1 MLQLIAYSQNDNTP
15 TYLDIDK
22 DEDISLNFAVSEI
35 QDFSTRKSSSSNS
48 FTLPFTNINNQFF
61 AGLYNVNLSTGTFD
75 VYKKTNCQLLVDSL
89 TQIQGYLYIESI
101 NITTETYSV
110 VIIGETGNLIDE
122 LGEKKL
128 QDLDDTWQ
136 NTFRH
141 LLTKDNIVA
150 SWDDN
155 ITYQGSATDKS
166 VIKYPFV
173 NYGIDNKVWTL
184 GGQNANDIR
193 DNSFPIQP
201 YEFKPAMKMATIY
214 DRIFAEA
221 GYSYDSQFFSTSAFN
236 IYDTYMTLANN
247 TDIVKYRPTA
257 YGFKVNL
264 DADQNIPTNSATK
277 LNLGDEIYDLNA
289 NYNTTNKQWTVPES
303 GTYQIRFTAAVEFT
317 RVDALAELSVEYE
330 FILED
335 VVAFNYFTSKSYV
348 IAPSTDGETIVST
361 HSFLMPFNVG
371 IGNTLEMRV
380 AQRRPIIPF
389 PAVTNFNV
397 LKTFTLP
404 SGEVVNTG
412 WQMILQTTN
421 PNSKEI
427 YLQDNW
433 PDISQK
439 NFLKS
444 IFEHF
449 NMFIEPKQDNPKE
462 LIIDPYPIYM
472 DRGSLLDWTN
482 KIDLSKEIQIIPT
495 TNFRKSKLNWQWSPD
510 VNYLAKYRQE
520 ISKKNYG
527 SYIYEDQS
535 DLIEGSFTNFTEF
548 GEPTNKLINISGTT
562 AIYEIC
568 LMDLT
573 ARDSNGTAVP
583 LKGKPRFA
591 YFKKKD
597 LGDDNNIY
605 LYDEA
610 TDLSYAV
617 NFYGYFG
624 HYSDVPATTG
634 VFNLNFSD
642 TYSGIY
648 NFGVWVTEG
657 TEQNPFLQYWKQYL
671 NEIYSDEA
679 RMLSAYFNLNS
690 TDIHNLRFNN
700 KIFVKDA
707 FYRINSISGYKP
719 NNTQPCKVELIKLF
733 ESNEGLGNKCNLKI
747 GSFEQSGIVNFL
759 NSVTGAA
766 AISTKEC
773 CEAYGYDWIA
783 SGDGGDCYWKSLSG
797 PNGSPFEPNPN
808 TGSEGGG

>member
-1 MLQLIAYSQNDNTP
+1 MIQLIAYEQSTETP
-15 TYLDIDK
+15 YYLDIDS
-22 DEDISLNFAVSEI
+22 DEDISLNFQVSEV
-35 QDFSTRKSSSSNS
+35 QDFSTRKSSLSNS

-61 AGLYNVNLSTGTFD
+61 AGLYNVNLATGTFD
-75 VYKKTNCQLLVDSL
+75 IYQKTHCQLLVDSL

-101 NITTETYSV
+101 NLTTENYSV

-136 NTFRH
+136 NTYRH
-141 LLTKDNIVA
+141 LLTKDNIVD

-155 ITYQGSATDKS
+155 ITYQGSATDQS
-166 VIKYPFV
+166 VIKYPFI
-173 NYGIDNKVWTL
+173 NWGIDNKIWTIGGSNSSDITNAL
-184 GGQNANDIR
+184 GA
-193 DNSFPIQP
+193 IQP
-201 YEFKPAMKMATIY
+201 YEFKPAMKMTTIY

-221 GYSYDSQFFSTSAFN
+221 GYSYDSNFFSTSGFN

-247 TDIVKYRPTA
+247 TDIVKFRPLNQYFLANLSADQSITGGSGVFEKILIDTDVEDPQGNFNTA
-257 YGFKVNL
+257 TSFFEAPLDGTYGLAVKVIPSFTETGAETQAAYTINMFVNGVLISTLGGNTITPGGSGNTVSELFQGIFTVNL
-264 DADQNIPTNSATK
+264 NATDVVGVYIEAAITPSGAAPTNFEVLSTLSGSNTEIK
-277 LNLGDEIYDLNA
+277 LISQPY
-289 NYNTTNKQWTVPES
+289 
-303 GTYQIRFTAAVEFT
+303 
-317 RVDALAELSVEYE
+317 
-330 FILED
+330 
-335 VVAFNYFTSKSYV
+335 
-348 IAPSTDGETIVST
+348 
-361 HSFLMPFNVG
+361 
-371 IGNTLEMRV
+371 
-380 AQRRPIIPF
+380 IP
-389 PAVTNFNV
+389 N
-397 LKTFTLP
+397 
-404 SGEVVNTG
+404 G
-412 WQMILQTTN
+412 QT
-421 PNSKEI
+421 I

-449 NMFIEPKQDNPKE
+449 NMFVEPKQDNPKE

-472 DRGSLLDWTN
+472 DRGVELDWTE
-482 KIDLSKEIQIIPT
+482 KIDLSKEVQIITT
-495 TNFRKSKLNWQWSPD
+495 TNFRKSKLKWQWSPD

-535 DLIEGSFTNFTEF
+535 DLIEGEFTNFTEF
-548 GEPTNKLINISGTT
+548 GEPTNRLINISGTT

-573 ARDSNGTAVP
+573 ARDSSGGAVP

-591 YFKKKD
+591 YFKKKSLTSGNSFLMYNED
-597 LGDDNNIY
+597 
-605 LYDEA
+605 
-610 TDLSYAV
+610 TDTNDSV
-617 NFYGYFG
+617 SNYGYFG

-657 TEQNPFLQYWKQYL
+657 TEQNPFLQYWKEYL

-733 ESNEGLGNKCNLKI
+733 ESNQGLGNKCNLKI
-747 GSFEQSGIVNFL
+747 GSFDQSGIVNFL
-759 NSVTGAA
+759 NSATGAA
-766 AISTKEC
+766 ADSTKSC

-783 SGDGGDCYWKSLSG
+783 TADGGDCYWKSLSN
-797 PNGSPFEPNPN
+797 PNGDPFEPTPN
-808 TGSEGGG
+808 TGGE

>member
-1 MLQLIAYSQNDNTP
+1 MIQLIAYEQSTETP
-15 TYLDIDK
+15 YYLDIDS
-22 DEDISLNFAVSEI
+22 DEDISLNFSVSEI
-35 QDFSTRKSSSSNS
+35 KDFSTRKSSSSNS

-61 AGLYNVNLSTGTFD
+61 AGLYNVNLATGTFD
-75 VYKKTNCQLLVDSL
+75 IYQKTNCQLLVDSL

-101 NITTETYSV
+101 NLTTETYSL

-141 LLTKDNIVA
+141 LLTKDNIVD

-155 ITYQGSATDKS
+155 ITYQGSATDQS
-166 VIKYPFV
+166 VIKYPFI
-173 NYGIDNKVWTL
+173 NWGIDNKIWTL

-221 GYSYDSQFFSTSAFN
+221 GYSYDSNFFSTSGFN
-236 IYDTYMTLANN
+236 IYDTYMTLSNN
-247 TDIVKYRPTA
+247 TDIVKFRPLN
-257 YGFKVNL
+257 YGFLTKQGSDQSINTVIETLMDFSNESYDIGNQFSTVNKTYTLGITGTWQFKVQSTISFTRNDGAGDTSATYKYRLKVNST
-264 DADQNIPTNSATK
+264 Q
-277 LNLGDEIYDLNA
+277 IY
-289 NYNTTNKQWTVPES
+289 ES
-303 GTYQIRFTAAVEFT
+303 Q
-317 RVDALAELSVEYE
+317 E
-330 FILED
+330 FI
-335 VVAFNYFTSKSYV
+335 AS
-348 IAPSTDGETIVST
+348 PSTDGTGVIQTHTLFIPINALSGDVCEMFIIAYETTALTALS
-361 HSFLMPFNVG
+361 SFSVLISSG
-371 IGNTLEMRV
+371 GTQTYWQLI
-380 AQRRPIIPF
+380 AQPY
-389 PAVTNFNV
+389 T
-397 LKTFTLP
+397 
-404 SGEVVNTG
+404 
-412 WQMILQTTN
+412 
-421 PNSKEI
+421 PNGQAI

-449 NMFIEPKQDNPKE
+449 NMFVEPKQDNPKE

-472 DRGSLLDWTN
+472 DRGAELDWTD
-482 KIDLSKEIQIIPT
+482 KIDLSKEVQIIPT
-495 TNFRKSKLNWQWSPD
+495 TNFRKSKLKWQWSPD

-535 DLIEGSFTNFTEF
+535 DLIEGEFTNFTEF

-573 ARDSNGTAVP
+573 ARDSAGGAVP

-591 YFKKKD
+591 YFKKKN

-610 TDLSYAV
+610 TDLPDAV

-657 TEQNPFLQYWKQYL
+657 TEQNPFLQYWKEYL

-747 GSFEQSGIVNFL
+747 GSFDQSGIVNFL
-759 NSVTGAA
+759 NSATGAA
-766 AISTKEC
+766 ADSTKSC

-783 SGDGGDCYWKSLSG
+783 SGDGGDCYWKSLSN
-797 PNGSPFEPNPN
+797 PNGDPFEPEPN
-808 TGSEGGG
+808 TGSGG

>member
-1 MLQLIAYSQNDNTP
+1 MIQLIAYEQSTETP
-15 TYLDIDK
+15 YYLDIDS
-22 DEDISLNFAVSEI
+22 DEDISLNFSVSEI
-35 QDFSTRKSSSSNS
+35 KDFSTRKSSSSNS
-48 FTLPFTNINNQFF
+48 FTLPFTNANNQFF
-61 AGLYNVNLSTGTFD
+61 AGLYNVNLATGTFD
-75 VYKKTNCQLLVDSL
+75 IYQRTNCQLLVDSL
-89 TQIQGYLYIESI
+89 AQIQGYLYIESI
-101 NITTETYSV
+101 NLTTETYSV

-136 NTFRH
+136 NDYAH
-141 LLTKDNIVA
+141 NLTKDNIVD

-155 ITYQGSATDKS
+155 ITYLGASIADRS
-166 VIKYPFV
+166 VIKYPFI
-173 NYGIDNKVWTL
+173 NWGIDNKIWTL

-201 YEFKPAMKMATIY
+201 YEFKPAMKMTTIY

-221 GYSYDSQFFSTSAFN
+221 GYSYDSNFFSTSGFN

-247 TDIVKYRPTA
+247 TEMVKSRPPS
-257 YGFKVNL
+257 YGFKANL
-264 DADQNIPTNSATK
+264 TADQNILGTTDTV
-277 LNLGDEIYDLNA
+277 LNLGNEIYDINGDYSPA
-289 NYNTTNKQWTVPES
+289 NYQWTAPFT
-303 GTYQIRFTAAVEFT
+303 GYYQIRFKGSAEFT
-317 RVDALAELSVEYE
+317 RNDSINEVAARFVIS
-330 FILED
+330 LETD
-335 VVAFNYFTSKSYV
+335 PFVKTYFNSGPKF
-348 IAPSTDGETIVST
+348 IAPDTDGAKEIVT
-361 HSFLMPFNVG
+361 FSFVMPIFALKDEVF
-371 IGNTLEMRV
+371 EMRIL
-380 AQRRPIIPF
+380 ARPLAPHI
-389 PAVTNFNV
+389 TLTTFNV
-397 LKTFTLP
+397 LETYTTP
-404 SGEVVNTG
+404 SGEVIDTG
-412 WQMILQTTN
+412 WQLLSQ
-421 PNSKEI
+421 PLNSNGRQI

-449 NMFIEPKQDNPKE
+449 NMFVEPKQDNPKE

-472 DRGSLLDWTN
+472 DRGAELDWTD
-482 KIDLSKEIQIIPT
+482 KIDLSKEVQIIPT
-495 TNFRKSKLNWQWSPD
+495 TNFRKSKLKWQWSPD

-535 DLIEGSFTNFTEF
+535 DLIEGEFTNFTEF
-548 GEPTNKLINISGTT
+548 GEPTNRLINISGTS

-573 ARDSNGTAVP
+573 ARDSAGGAVP

-591 YFKKKD
+591 YFKKKN

-610 TDLSYAV
+610 TGLSDAV

-657 TEQNPFLQYWKQYL
+657 TEQNPFLQYWKEYL

-747 GSFEQSGIVNFL
+747 GSFDQSGIVNFL
-759 NSVTGAA
+759 NSATGAA
-766 AISTKEC
+766 ADSTKSC

-783 SGDGGDCYWKSLSG
+783 SGDGGDCYWKSLSN
-797 PNGSPFEPNPN
+797 PNGDPFTPDPNL
-808 TGSEGGG
+808 GGEG

>member
-1 MLQLIAYSQNDNTP
+1 MLQLIAYSQDDNTP
-15 TYLDIDK
+15 TYLDIDT

-35 QDFSTRKSSSSNS
+35 QDFSTRKSSSSNN
-48 FTLPFTNINNQFF
+48 FTLPFTNTNNEFF
-61 AGLYNVNLSTGTFD
+61 GGIYNVNLATGKFD
-75 VYKKTNCQLLVDSL
+75 VYKKTNCQLLIDSL
-89 TQIQGYLYIESI
+89 TQIQGYLYVESI
-101 NITTETYSV
+101 NLTTENYSV

-122 LGEKKL
+122 IGEKKL

-184 GGQNANDIR
+184 GGANSNDIT
-193 DNSFPIQP
+193 NALGAIQP
-201 YEFKPAMKMATIY
+201 YEFKPAMKMVTIF
-214 DRIFAEA
+214 DRIFAES
-221 GYSYDSQFFSTSAFN
+221 GYSYDSQFFSTSGSN
-236 IYDTYMTLANN
+236 IDDTYMTLANN
-247 TDIVKYRPTA
+247 NDIVKFRPLN
-257 YGFKVNL
+257 YGFSAKSSI
-264 DADQNIPTNSATK
+264 AQNIGITTFVYV
-277 LNLGDEIYDLNA
+277 DFQTEEYDLNSVY
-289 NYNTTNKQWTVPES
+289 NNTTSIFTAPLTGTYIFKCTINSLFERLDTLNQIIAEYFFQVIADGTYPVFTSQNYTNAPASDGSIGFKTNNLTVPVNLTV
-303 GTYQIRFTAAVEFT
+303 GQTIQIRMAAVELTT
-317 RVDALAELSVEYE
+317 RASLSNFQITPTFGASVTRFQLVQQPY
-330 FILED
+330 
-335 VVAFNYFTSKSYV
+335 
-348 IAPSTDGETIVST
+348 IVNGS
-361 HSFLMPFNVG
+361 
-371 IGNTLEMRV
+371 
-380 AQRRPIIPF
+380 
-389 PAVTNFNV
+389 
-397 LKTFTLP
+397 
-404 SGEVVNTG
+404 
-412 WQMILQTTN
+412 
-421 PNSKEI
+421 EI

-433 PDISQK
+433 PNISQK

-462 LIIDPYPIYM
+462 LIIEPYPIYM

-482 KIDLSKEIQIIPT
+482 KIDLSKEVQITPT
-495 TNFRKSKLNWQWSPD
+495 INFRKEKLKWQWSPD

-520 ISKKNYG
+520 ISQKNYG

-535 DLIEGSFTNFTEF
+535 DLINGEFTNFTEF
-548 GEPTNKLINISGTT
+548 GEPTNRLINISGTT

-568 LMDLT
+568 VMDLT
-573 ARDSNGTAVP
+573 ARDSNGSAVP

-591 YFKKKD
+591 YFKKKE

-610 TDLSYAV
+610 TDLPDAV
-617 NFYGYFG
+617 NEYGYFG
-624 HYSDVPATTG
+624 HYSDVPATSG
-634 VFNLNFSD
+634 VFNLNWSD

>member
-1 MLQLIAYSQNDNTP
+1 MIQLIAYSQEDEIP
-15 TYLDIDK
+15 KYLDIDSN
-22 DEDISLNFAVSEI
+22 EDISLSFQVSEV

-48 FTLPFTNINNQFF
+48 FTLPFTNANNQFF
-61 AGLYNVNLSTGTFD
+61 AGLYNVNLATGSFD
-75 VYKKTNCQLLVDSL
+75 VYQKTNCQLLVDSL

-101 NITTETYSV
+101 NLTTETYSV
-110 VIIGETGNLIDE
+110 VIIGETGNLNDE

-136 NTFRH
+136 NDYAH
-141 LLTKDNIVA
+141 NLTKDNIVD
-150 SWDDN
+150 SWDDS
-155 ITYQGSATDKS
+155 ITYLGASIADRS
-166 VIKYPFV
+166 VIKYPFI
-173 NYGIDNKVWTL
+173 NWGIDNKIWTL

-221 GYSYDSQFFSTSAFN
+221 GYSYDSQFFATSGFN

-247 TDIVKYRPTA
+247 TEMVKSRPPS
-257 YGFKVNL
+257 YGFKANL
-264 DADQNIPTNSATK
+264 TADQNIAGATDTV
-277 LNLGDEIYDLNA
+277 LNLGDEIYDING
-289 NYNTTNKQWTVPES
+289 NYDPTNKQWTVPFT
-303 GTYQIRFTAAVEFT
+303 GYYQIRLQGSAEFT
-317 RVDALAELSVEYE
+317 RNDGINEVAARFAVFLVDSISAKQYFNSGEL
-330 FILED
+330 
-335 VVAFNYFTSKSYV
+335 V
-348 IAPSTDGETIVST
+348 IAPNVDGTKETRT
-361 HSFLMPFNVG
+361 FSFLMPIFALQNEV
-371 IGNTLEMRV
+371 LEMKIL
-380 AQRRPIIPF
+380 ARPLAPF
-389 PAVTNFNV
+389 LTLTTFNV
-397 LKTFTLP
+397 LETYN
-404 SGEVVNTG
+404 SIDTG
-412 WQMILQTTN
+412 WQLITQPL
-421 PNSKEI
+421 NSNGQQI

-449 NMFIEPKQDNPKE
+449 NMFVEPKQDNPKE

-472 DRGSLLDWTN
+472 DRGQELDWTD
-482 KIDLSKEIQIIPT
+482 KIDLSKEVQIIPT

-573 ARDSNGTAVP
+573 ARDSAGGAVP

-610 TDLSYAV
+610 TDLPDAV

-624 HYSDVPATTG
+624 HYSDIPATTG

-657 TEQNPFLQYWKQYL
+657 TEQNPFLQYWKEYL

-747 GSFEQSGIVNFL
+747 GSFDQSGIVNFL
-759 NSVTGAA
+759 NSATGAA
-766 AISTKEC
+766 ADSTKSC

-783 SGDGGDCYWKSLSG
+783 TGDGGDCYWKDLSG
-797 PNGSPFEPNPN
+797 PNGSPFEPDPN
-808 TGSEGGG
+808 TGSGG